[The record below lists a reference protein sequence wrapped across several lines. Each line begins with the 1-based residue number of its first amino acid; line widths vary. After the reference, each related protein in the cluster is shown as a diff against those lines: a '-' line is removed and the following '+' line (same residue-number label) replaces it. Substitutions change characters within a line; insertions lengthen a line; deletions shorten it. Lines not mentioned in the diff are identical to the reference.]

1 MLTSSNKYKLTKEM
15 HDLLFSWLR
24 NSKFRSEHLNTAD
37 TILIMSYLD
46 EGHYDEYGKGFLNS
60 IREKWISF
68 NS

>member
-1 MLTSSNKYKLTKEM
+1 M